1 MRGSVFDDRGQMVP
15 LVAVG
20 LVLMA
25 ATAYGLIAVGSVLV
39 DRAMARTA
47 ADAAA
52 LEMVATDD
60 EDAARAVAEANGAEL
75 VWVRHGGSSVEVE
88 VRVGR
93 ATARARATGAWTW
106 VPPGGARPRGVIP

>member
-1 MRGSVFDDRGQMVP
+1 MCGSVSGDRGQTVP
-15 LVAVG
+15 LVAIG

-25 ATAYGLIAVGSVLV
+25 ATAYGLVAVGSILV
-39 DRAMARTA
+39 DRAVARTA

-60 EDAARAVAEANGAEL
+60 EAAARAVADANGAEL
-75 VWVRHGGSSVEVE
+75 VSVRREGSSVEVE

-93 ATARARATGAWTW
+93 VTARARASGSWSWT
-106 VPPGGARPRGVIP
+106 PPGGARSQGAIP